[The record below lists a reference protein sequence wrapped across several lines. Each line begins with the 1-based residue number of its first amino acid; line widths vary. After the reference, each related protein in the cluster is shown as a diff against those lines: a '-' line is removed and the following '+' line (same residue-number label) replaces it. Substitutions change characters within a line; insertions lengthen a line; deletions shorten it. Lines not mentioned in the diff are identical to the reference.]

1 MYSSFK
7 ANGQKEQ
14 EPFLLKNS
22 ASSLQPNELT
32 VNRLVKFIPFFFIFL
47 LIYMFTVSVSSPIGS
62 SADDNYHLPSIW
74 CSSPDDSVT
83 CKEVDG
89 KFFAPPQINGSN
101 FNCYIIWV
109 DRNVNQYK
117 KTAKCVDNNI
127 MGVALAETDYMN
139 QRYSQYPPIFYGL
152 SNIFVDSDYSKSV
165 IMIRIFWGLVFILF
179 LFFAFYLLP
188 QRTFSK
194 IIAVLSL
201 VISPVFVFILCSTN
215 PSSGAL
221 ISLFFAPI
229 FLHVFLT
236 KKTREDSLLS
246 SILFSLSVVI
256 GAGSR
261 ADAGIFLITIMVAL
275 STLHRNTMKIKS
287 NLLLVLINVVFVLY
301 FVLTSG
307 QTSSATKGMNGTS
320 SLFPFNTDLFFNN
333 VVKLPEFF
341 AGFWGYYWGLGWK
354 FEPPLNNSYLL
365 FATLTSIFI
374 VFKFYTKLPRST
386 KKIVSIL
393 FLLLALILLFM
404 LQNSGA
410 TVGNTVQPRYL
421 LPFAVSI
428 FVIIALIPSGV
439 SVFSRPINRKIF
451 SILPAIVFFISS
463 VSTNF
468 IMLQRNV
475 NGLAGPMFFSLNSD
489 SWWWNNLMISPM
501 FTFFLNVIAS
511 FGMGVFFY
519 KSLRISFDPETAV
532 KNRKKR

>member
-1 MYSSFK
+1 
-7 ANGQKEQ
+7 
-14 EPFLLKNS
+14 
-22 ASSLQPNELT
+22 
-32 VNRLVKFIPFFFIFL
+32 
-47 LIYMFTVSVSSPIGS
+47 
-62 SADDNYHLPSIW
+62 
-74 CSSPDDSVT
+74 
-83 CKEVDG
+83 
-89 KFFAPPQINGSN
+89 
-101 FNCYIIWV
+101 
-109 DRNVNQYK
+109 
-117 KTAKCVDNNI
+117 

-139 QRYSQYPPIFYGL
+139 QRYGQYPPIFYGL
-152 SNIFVDSDYSKSV
+152 SNIFVDSDYSKTV

-179 LFFAFYLLP
+179 LVFAFYLLP
-188 QRTFSK
+188 QRTFSR

-236 KKTREDSLLS
+236 KKTRKDSLFS
-246 SILFSLSVVI
+246 SILFSFSVLI

-320 SLFPFNTDLFFNN
+320 SLFPFNTDLLINN

-365 FATLTSIFI
+365 FASLTSIFI
-374 VFKFYTKLPRST
+374 VFKFYAKLPRST
-386 KKIVSIL
+386 KKIASIL
-393 FLLLALILLFM
+393 FLQLALIPLFM
-404 LQNSGA
+404 LQNSNA
-410 TVGNTVQPRYL
+410 TVGNSVQPRYL
-421 LPFAVSI
+421 LPFAVGI
-428 FVIIALIPSGV
+428 FVIILLTPSSV
-439 SVFSRPINRKIF
+439 SIFSRQIYTKMF
-451 SILPAIVFFISS
+451 SILPASVFFISS

-468 IMLQRNV
+468 VMLQRNV
-475 NGLAGPMFFSLNSD
+475 NGLAGPLFFNLNSD

-501 FTFFLNVIAS
+501 FIFFLNVISS
-511 FGMGVFFY
+511 FGMGVYFY
-519 KSLRISFDPETAV
+519 KSLGVSFVSEKARINK
-532 KNRKKR
+532 KNRKQSFPRIGQDG